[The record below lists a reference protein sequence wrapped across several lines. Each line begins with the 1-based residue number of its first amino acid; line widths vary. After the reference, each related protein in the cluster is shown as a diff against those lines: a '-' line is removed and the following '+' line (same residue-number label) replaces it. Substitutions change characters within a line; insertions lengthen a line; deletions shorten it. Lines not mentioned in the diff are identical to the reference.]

1 MRSKSLIE
9 FDMSTDD
16 NFNFSPKPI
25 SAAGFCAGEGA
36 SIHIA
41 VGIVQRTTAMR
52 AYNSFTDGHDWMEK
66 LSTAYVVA
74 LATRSADTL
83 LMQYIQNSIDVN
95 PPINCAKCKE
105 ATIDSH
111 VIRERV
117 FPKLSRLRTHAN
129 KLIHHLD
136 SPENQGITTL
146 NIQGVFDYCYHLFQE
161 NAEVLLGATPVVT
174 FEFTKCKGC
183 RAKGR

>member
-1 MRSKSLIE
+1 MSK
-9 FDMSTDD
+9 DD
-16 NFNFSPKPI
+16 NLKFSPKPI

-36 SIHIA
+36 GIRVA
-41 VGIVQRTTAMR
+41 VGIVQRTTALR
-52 AYNSFTDGHDWMEK
+52 AYNSFVDGHDWMEK

-83 LMQYIQNSIDVN
+83 LMQHIQNSIDVN
-95 PPINCAKCKE
+95 PPINCSKCKE
-105 ATIDSH
+105 ATIGAH

-117 FPKLSRLRTHAN
+117 FPKLSGLRIHAN

-136 SPENQGITTL
+136 SPENQGIAKL
-146 NIQGVFDYCYHLFQE
+146 NIQGVFDYCYHLFEE
-161 NAEVLLGATPVVT
+161 NAEVLLGTVPAAT

-183 RAKGR
+183 RTKGS

>member
-1 MRSKSLIE
+1 
-9 FDMSTDD
+9 MSTDD
-16 NFNFSPKPI
+16 NLKFSPKPI
-25 SAAGFCAGEGA
+25 SAAGLCAGEGT
-36 SIHIA
+36 SIRVA
-41 VGIVQRTTAMR
+41 VGIVQRTTALR
-52 AYNSFTDGHDWMEK
+52 AYNRFIDGHDWMEK

-83 LMQYIQNSIDVN
+83 LMQHIQNSIDMN

-105 ATIDSH
+105 ATIGVH

-117 FPKLSRLRTHAN
+117 FPKLSGLRTHAN

-136 SPENQGITTL
+136 SPENQGIAKL

-161 NAEVLLGATPVVT
+161 NADVLLGAVPAAT
-174 FEFTKCKGC
+174 FEFTKCKSC
-183 RAKGR
+183 RTKGS